1 MAEFSKQLERLEAIV
16 RTLEAEDL
24 DLDEALKLFEEG
36 VERLRVAREQLA
48 QAELKVKKVLEIETP
63 TSSSPPPP
71 PAPPGD
77 RSPPGGRP
85 HPRGRGAQDVGEPRR
100 SRRRVQPPRGREAAA
115 AAARGRGGW
124 TPVRRVG

>member
-16 RTLEAEDL
+16 RRLESEDL

-48 QAELKVKKVLEIETP
+48 QAELKVKKVLEIEAP

-71 PAPPGD
+71 TSPPPPPPLPPPLPPPPPPSAAPSLRPPRA
-77 RSPPGGRP
+77 RSPLLPLARRP
-85 HPRGRGAQDVGEPRR
+85 
-100 SRRRVQPPRGREAAA
+100 
-115 AAARGRGGW
+115 
-124 TPVRRVG
+124 